1 MMCEGDIAEIYNFQS
16 INLKMPISISI
27 ISAILIAVNFI
38 AIKLSPNNSIFTSIA
53 MWIILSLFSL
63 LISKRMISSPLSR
76 TINILQDIAEGE
88 GNLTK
93 RVEKM
98 SSDEIGELSRW
109 FNKFINNQMSMLYRV
124 KRSAKTTKKSVNI
137 VSNITS
143 EVKNGM
149 GVIENTVITLLE
161 NSKDQNLVF
170 QNTKNKFS
178 DITASIRK
186 WIVLY

>member
-93 RVEKM
+93 RVEKCHQM
-98 SSDEIGELSRW
+98 KSESCRDGS
-109 FNKFINNQMSMLYRV
+109 INS
-124 KRSAKTTKKSVNI
+124 
-137 VSNITS
+137 
-143 EVKNGM
+143 
-149 GVIENTVITLLE
+149 
-161 NSKDQNLVF
+161 
-170 QNTKNKFS
+170 
-178 DITASIRK
+178 
-186 WIVLY
+186 